1 MLARANYKID
11 KMYKFVSCH
20 KLMYIKILM
29 SLHKNQPN
37 ISKVIIMKILAIFMI
52 ILFSNPLFAQNT
64 NSCPNRGLDP
74 NTFCLPGAVWDQD
87 LKACI
92 TMV

>member
-1 MLARANYKID
+1 
-11 KMYKFVSCH
+11 
-20 KLMYIKILM
+20 
-29 SLHKNQPN
+29 
-37 ISKVIIMKILAIFMI
+37 MKILAIFMI

-74 NTFCLPGAVWDQD
+74 NNFCLPGAVWDQD